1 MESRSGKSF
10 SHCLLGA
17 KSTNGPAAL
26 AAWLAQLCIGVD
38 EFLPHHSLQLF
49 LFSFPK
55 RSSHVPTS
63 YLLQMPQAHLGR
75 LRPAYRA
82 SPRRRELTS
91 LFARKM
97 YPFVKN
103 VVCGAPGRFLA
114 VRWCLFVYTWLT
126 CTGSPGR
133 PLHLPSLRSTSLKEN
148 ILAVCFPCCAPCQA
162 RPLESR
168 EEAGKL
174 SCLFGCFVSLLSCPL
189 AYFHSCVGL

>member
-10 SHCLLGA
+10 SHYLLGA

-38 EFLPHHSLQLF
+38 EFLPHNSLQLF

-55 RSSHVPTS
+55 KAAMCRRVTCSKCHKPTWAGCG
-63 YLLQMPQAHLGR
+63 QHIEQALAGV
-75 LRPAYRA
+75 
-82 SPRRRELTS
+82 STCF
-91 LFARKM
+91 FARKM
-97 YPFVKN
+97 YPFVRN
-103 VVCGAPGRFLA
+103 VACGAPGRFLA

-174 SCLFGCFVSLLSCPL
+174 SCLFGCFVLLLSCPL